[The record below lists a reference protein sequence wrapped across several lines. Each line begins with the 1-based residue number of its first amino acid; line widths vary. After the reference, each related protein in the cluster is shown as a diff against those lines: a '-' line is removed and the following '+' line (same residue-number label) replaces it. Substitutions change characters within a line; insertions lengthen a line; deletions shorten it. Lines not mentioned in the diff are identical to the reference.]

1 MATVTKRLRK
11 TWAFQDGERS
21 GYLGIEGPVDL
32 HKRISSAIVEAAL
45 RIGPLPFLGCSRTN
59 IFEWARGGSRFSHL
73 RNSTIIALDSSSR
86 SPCAILSMLAFSLG
100 SAIPAFRNS
109 SMISA
114 AGRPVRA
121 ATFAMGA

>member
-59 IFEWARGGSRFSHL
+59 IFEWAPRGFEVFSPAKQHHHRFRFQVSVTAGNAVYAGIL
-73 RNSTIIALDSSSR
+73 ARQLNSCFPQFIDD
-86 SPCAILSMLAFSLG
+86 LSY
-100 SAIPAFRNS
+100 R
-109 SMISA
+109 A
-114 AGRPVRA
+114 AGEGRNI
-121 ATFAMGA
+121 